1 MKVLAWEKRATS
13 LLKTGFLVSL
23 NLKERWRVVELKKY
37 LKTGVKSKLF
47 KKIESSK
54 IIWKLAF
61 WKLAFWKLDLKIGI
75 LGIKFERNWNFEK
88 LFKDGILKI
97 NK

>member
-1 MKVLAWEKRATS
+1 MV
-13 LLKTGFLVSL
+13 FL

-61 WKLAFWKLDLKIGI
+61 WKLDLKIGI
-75 LGIKFERNWNFEK
+75 LGIKFERNWNFEE

>member
-61 WKLAFWKLDLKIGI
+61 WKLDLKIGI